1 MLRVLMLVMCV
12 DTALYAINIDYYHCF
27 FPLRALHSLAHQ
39 MRPER
44 FLVDRPASV
53 LGIYFFALSQGLFK
67 HRSNQCM
74 SPF

>member
-1 MLRVLMLVMCV
+1 MPSILIIITVL
-12 DTALYAINIDYYHCF
+12 DTALCAINIDYYHCF